1 MRGAVPYLMLTGAAL
16 FWAGNFVTA
25 RALGDAWTPLTLNAA
40 RWLVAS
46 AVLAPFTWASLRA
59 HAGTLARH
67 APWLLSLSL
76 TGVVGFQ
83 TLLYL
88 ALQATTVVNAAIIAA
103 TTPLVVALGA
113 RIAFGEPFPRLQAL
127 GTALSLAGALVVV
140 ARGDPA
146 ALASVR
152 LGGGELWMLV
162 AVPCWAVYSLL
173 LMRGPRQLPQV
184 TVVSATSLVGVP
196 LTLGLAAID
205 LTLGAEVRVSAPS
218 LAGAAYIGVFAGALA
233 FVFWSRGIAAIG
245 PSRASLFLHLMPLFA
260 ALLGVTF
267 LAEPLA
273 GYHALG
279 AALVVS
285 GVALA
290 SRRGGRRPGGGR

>member
-1 MRGAVPYLMLTGAAL
+1 MRRTVPHLMLAGAAL

-46 AVLAPFTWASLRA
+46 AVLVPFTWTSLRE
-59 HAGTLARH
+59 HAGPLARH

-88 ALQATTVVNAAIIAA
+88 ALQGTTVVNAAIIAA

-113 RIAFGEPFPRLQAL
+113 RLAFGEPFTRLQAL
-127 GTALSLAGALVVV
+127 GTALSLVGALVVV
-140 ARGDPA
+140 VRGDPT

-152 LGGGELWMLV
+152 LGGGELWMLA
-162 AVPCWAVYSLL
+162 AVPCWAAYSLL
-173 LMRGPRQLPQV
+173 LMRGPHQV
-184 TVVSATSLVGVP
+184 PRVTLVSATGLVGVP
-196 LTLGLAAID
+196 FTLLLAALD
-205 LTLGAEVRVSAPS
+205 LTLGAEVRVTAPS

-233 FVFWSRGIAAIG
+233 FVFWNRGVAAIG

-290 SRRGGRRPGGGR
+290 SRRAVGRQGGGR